1 MENKLFQ
8 KCQTSFSLSNIYNGG
23 KRLHDVWRSSRPEV
37 FYKNSV
43 LKKLAKLTGKHLCQ
57 GLFFNKVAGL
67 RPVTLLKK
75 RFWHRCFPVNFAK
88 FLRTPSP
95 TEHLRWLLISIYEIN
110 KFQSNK
116 SIFLFSL
123 VASFVTVKSEI
134 HLHVVFYYI
143 DHLVFVCITI
153 Y

>member
-1 MENKLFQ
+1 MF
-8 KCQTSFSLSNIYNGG
+8 C
-23 KRLHDVWRSSRPEV
+23 
-37 FYKNSV
+37 KNSI